1 MKQDFYTTPKA
12 GWIMRSLW
20 SCAGADSY
28 ILERSTYTDHVKY
41 ACLGGIVFATGFM
54 AAMAGGYAFYI
65 IFEPRGAAIESSV
78 EVIQNGIASV
88 NDTIANVTSSNL
100 SQTKE
105 LDNDS
110 AHLPTSIFSIIFG
123 IIWGLIIFN
132 IDRFIVASTGKGDG
146 TETITWSE
154 IKGSIPRILMG
165 IIIALTISKP
175 VELRMF
181 KTEIDV
187 KLHQRQQDE
196 YAASEKRA
204 IAVCQPPIDAIDS
217 QIFAIQDEIREK
229 DTDHKNAVILF
240 NSEMDRS
247 GGTGSYG
254 YGEVAKKK
262 EATANRILEELKEL
276 RIVKNLSIDRLKE
289 DRLTAV
295 EKLNSEKAK
304 SEARSNSLNG
314 LLERIKILGIIAPWY
329 LTLFITLLFMTIE
342 LTPIFFKM
350 MLIKSPYDFM
360 SDNIKSLLKAEQ
372 GIEIKYDFYKDKEG
386 VQRDLVINH
395 QADRLMKEKIK
406 LLQTQTELSEVVME
420 NWKTKETKNI
430 KANPESYI
438 DKKS

>member
-1 MKQDFYTTPKA
+1 MKRDFYTTPKSN
-12 GWIMRSLW
+12 WLMRILW

-65 IFEPRGAAIESSV
+65 IFEPRGEAIST
-78 EVIQNGIASV
+78 A
-88 NDTIANVTSSNL
+88 
-100 SQTKE
+100 
-105 LDNDS
+105 LDG
-110 AHLPTSIFSIIFG
+110 ATHLPTSIMATIFG

-146 TETITWSE
+146 TEAITWSE
-154 IKGSIPRILMG
+154 MKGAIPRILMG
-165 IIIALTISKP
+165 MIIAITISKP
-175 VELRMF
+175 VEIRMF
-181 KTEIDV
+181 QTEINVKLQEKQQEQFIKTQQNAEKTFRPAIDEYQGRIAECKQEIADV
-187 KLHQRQQDE
+187 KEEHR
-196 YAASEKRA
+196 
-204 IAVCQPPIDAIDS
+204 IAELAFQ
-217 QIFAIQDEIREK
+217 K
-229 DTDHKNAVILF
+229 
-240 NSEMDRS
+240 EMDGE
-247 GGTGSYG
+247 GGTGSRG
-254 YGEVAKKK
+254 IGPISAQKK
-262 EATANRILEELKEL
+262 ILADRKLLELKDIQSIKGEEIDKLKIEL
-276 RIVKNLSIDRLKE
+276 LAADKKLKG
-289 DRLTAV
+289 
-295 EKLNSEKAK
+295 AK
-304 SEARSNSLNG
+304 SKSEQTANSLNG
-314 LLERIKILGIIAPWY
+314 LLERIKIAHELAGWAI
-329 LTLFITLLFMTIE
+329 TLFITLLFMAIE

-395 QADRLMKEKIK
+395 QADRLIKEKIK

-430 KANPESYI
+430 KDNPESYI

>member
-1 MKQDFYTTPKA
+1 MKRDFYTTPKSNKL
-12 GWIMRSLW
+12 MRLLW
-20 SCAGADSY
+20 SCAGADPY

-65 IFEPRGAAIESSV
+65 IFEPRGEAIST
-78 EVIQNGIASV
+78 A
-88 NDTIANVTSSNL
+88 
-100 SQTKE
+100 
-105 LDNDS
+105 LDG
-110 AHLPTSIFSIIFG
+110 ATHLPTSIMATIFG

-146 TETITWSE
+146 TEAITWSE
-154 IKGSIPRILMG
+154 MKGAIPRILMG
-165 IIIALTISKP
+165 MIIAITISKP
-175 VELRMF
+175 VEIRMF
-181 KTEIDV
+181 QTEINV
-187 KLHQRQQDE
+187 ELQKRI
-196 YAASEKRA
+196 SEKLVETQKIAEKNFRPA
-204 IAVCQPPIDAIDS
+204 IEEFQGRIAECKQ
-217 QIFAIQDEIREK
+217 EIAEK
-229 DTDHKNAVILF
+229 KEDHRIAELDYKK
-240 NSEMDRS
+240 EMDGE
-247 GGTGSYG
+247 GGTGNKGIGPISARKLVIAERKLVELNDIQEIK
-254 YGEVAKKK
+254 GEEIDKLKIELAEADAKLKK
-262 EATANRILEELKEL
+262 EKG
-276 RIVKNLSIDRLKE
+276 
-289 DRLTAV
+289 
-295 EKLNSEKAK
+295 KA
-304 SEARSNSLNG
+304 EVTGNSLNG
-314 LLERIKILGIIAPWY
+314 LLARIQIAHDLAGWGI
-329 LTLFITLLFMTIE
+329 TLFITLLFMAIE

-395 QADRLMKEKIK
+395 QADRLIKEKIK

>member
-1 MKQDFYTTPKA
+1 MKRDFYTTPKSS
-12 GWIMRSLW
+12 WLMRALW

-65 IFEPRGAAIESSV
+65 IFEPRGEAIST
-78 EVIQNGIASV
+78 A
-88 NDTIANVTSSNL
+88 
-100 SQTKE
+100 
-105 LDNDS
+105 LDG
-110 AHLPTSIFSIIFG
+110 ATHLPTSIMATIFG

-146 TETITWSE
+146 TEAITWSE
-154 IKGSIPRILMG
+154 MKGAIPRILMG
-165 IIIALTISKP
+165 MIIAITISKP
-175 VELRMF
+175 VEIRMF
-181 KTEIDV
+181 QTEINV
-187 KLHQRQQDE
+187 ELQKRI
-196 YAASEKRA
+196 SEKLVETQKIAEKNFRPA
-204 IAVCQPPIDAIDS
+204 IEEYQGRIAECKQ
-217 QIFAIQDEIREK
+217 EIAEK
-229 DTDHKNAVILF
+229 KEDHRIAELAFQK
-240 NSEMDRS
+240 EMDGE
-247 GGTGSYG
+247 GGTGSRG
-254 YGEVAKKK
+254 IGPISAQKKILADRKLTELNDIQEIKGLEIADLKIELAEADAKLKK
-262 EATANRILEELKEL
+262 EKG
-276 RIVKNLSIDRLKE
+276 
-289 DRLTAV
+289 
-295 EKLNSEKAK
+295 KA
-304 SEARSNSLNG
+304 EVTGNSLNG
-314 LLERIKILGIIAPWY
+314 LLARIQIAHDLAGWGI
-329 LTLFITLLFMTIE
+329 TLFITLLFMAIE

-430 KANPESYI
+430 KDNPESYI